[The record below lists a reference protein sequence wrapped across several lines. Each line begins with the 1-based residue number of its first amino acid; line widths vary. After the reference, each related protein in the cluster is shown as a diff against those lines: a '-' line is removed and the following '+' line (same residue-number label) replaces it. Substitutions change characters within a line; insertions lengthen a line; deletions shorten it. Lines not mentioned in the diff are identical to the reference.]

1 MSEKMTTLI
10 EANDEK
16 EDIVFPLLKTTIP
29 LYNDIHISE
38 SNNYQYDLIDT
49 NKQRNKSVEISLNK
63 IQFKPITISFYNI
76 NYIIGNETIK
86 NKQCLHWQT
95 ELFPFWKSIP
105 TKQILSDVSGIFT
118 PGMNAILGIS

>member
-63 IQFKPITISFYNI
+63 IQFKPITISFCNI